1 MRRDESGQ
9 SLLVI
14 VSSMTVLLA
23 MAGFGIDTASW
34 MVRHHNA
41 QVVADSAALAAAQCL
56 ASPNQS
62 STMFVDGAQTTV
74 PKCTS
79 STDSADAQ
87 TVAVDY
93 AAANGLAITAANV
106 SVDTT
111 KKVVTVT
118 ATTTSPGIFAKV
130 FGMAS
135 STQSAQAGAG
145 WKPGGGCT
153 TAGQNCDFM
162 FANSDSCPGIA
173 LNVATQGAS
182 TINGDI
188 QTNGGLDAS
197 ATGNGGG
204 IYGTGNFGP
213 GACTSTTGG
222 NHDPWQTS
230 QPTQASSIITWPI
243 DYSKDFPACGGNGE
257 PACVNGYPSF
267 CTNESTNSTIPL
279 NNQIVGDQPSA
290 GQVYC
295 AIGPPPANPH
305 DPSTW
310 TGSITLNMSGN
321 NPIEDTF
328 VAGTISYTGTGG
340 DTISPCGYTASGY
353 SSSTCSAPAPAGN
366 TSNYPVFYATGLDPN
381 PTACA
386 AGTNVATSC
395 AFSITSGGNLT
406 LDGDTF
412 IENGTASLNFQG
424 NQSAGNTFFEANS
437 ITATLNGNFNG
448 DGPPPSSG
456 GGGGGSGS
464 VSLVQ

>member
-62 STMFVDGAQTTV
+62 STMFVNGSQTTV

-79 STDSADAQ
+79 ATDSADAQ

-118 ATTTSPGIFAKV
+118 ATTSSPGIFAKV

-135 STQSAQAGAG
+135 STESAHAGAG
-145 WKPGGGCT
+145 WKPGGCT
-153 TAGQNCDFM
+153 VAGQNCDFM
-162 FANSDSCPGIA
+162 FANSDNCPGIA
-173 LNVATQGAS
+173 LNVATQGAA

-197 ATGNGGG
+197 GTGNGGG

-230 QPTQASSIITWPI
+230 QPTQASSLITWPI

-257 PACVNGYPSF
+257 SACVNGYPSF
-267 CTNESTNSTIPL
+267 CTVSGYTITV
-279 NNQIVGDQPSA
+279 NNQIVGDQPQA
-290 GQVYC
+290 DQVYC
-295 AIGPPPANPH
+295 ASGPPPAKPS

-310 TGSITLNMSGN
+310 TGSVTLNMSGN

-328 VAGTISYTGTGG
+328 VGGTISYTGNGG

-353 SSSTCSAPAPAGN
+353 SSSSCSAPAPAGN
-366 TSNYPVFYATGLDPN
+366 TSNYPVFYAISTDPS
-381 PTACA
+381 PAACA

-412 IENGTASLNFQG
+412 VENGTASLNFQG

-448 DGPPPSSG
+448 DGPPPGSNGSG
-456 GGGGGSGS
+456 SGGSGS